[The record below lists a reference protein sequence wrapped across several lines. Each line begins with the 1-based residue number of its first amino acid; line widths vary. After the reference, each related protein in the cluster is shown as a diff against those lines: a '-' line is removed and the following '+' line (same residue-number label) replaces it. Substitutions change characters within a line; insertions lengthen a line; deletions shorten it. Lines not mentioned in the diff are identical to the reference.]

1 MDCELHPSTIRHFAP
16 DAEERGTHT
25 EDNDPLSSGVETV
38 TDFEPARKQRYE
50 YSVVVSTQRVSA
62 VGVRVPLAP

>member
-1 MDCELHPSTIRHFAP
+1 MHPSAIRHFAP
-16 DAEERGTHT
+16 DAEERGTDT
-25 EDNDPLSSGVETV
+25 EDNDLLSGGVETV